1 MAFTRQQVLEMQQK
15 LASLGYKDTDFEIL
29 AVEDIGGEE
38 WVAVVDSGVNKRM
51 LLGNFESYIITKN
64 IPDIDEIRQ
73 NAAQGA
79 TAYHMPNGGI
89 PRAHLSGDVQG
100 SLGKADRA
108 VQPSTL
114 QNALKDKQ
122 DKLTFDD
129 YPTPGSDNPVKSG
142 GIAQAIDEID
152 KLESISVNGT
162 PVAKDANNN
171 VDITVPTQLSQLTED
186 TDHRLVS
193 DAEKDFWDNKYD
205 FPDGGIP
212 ASDLAPG
219 VMPDLS
225 RFITKWVNDLVYYY
239 KKSEVYNKQEVNNLV
254 SGFHPFVP
262 MRAEELPEA
271 SADTMYKIC
280 LVPSQNPQTLNSYD
294 EYITIDAGE
303 GAEPRYSW
311 ELIGNTSISVDGY
324 VTQDDLDAALV
335 TKQDAIDAQ
344 HKLDYSLLDNAPDVP
359 KSLSINFYPEA
370 GTGVVI
376 GETKAEAAA
385 ALGITTE
392 QLDALMAGEYD
403 QLIFGLDML
412 IGYKMLQ
419 LAGFGV
425 SYVCIYADAAS
436 VGEISFS
443 AEGGVYAYDYMPLG
457 YAKPAGGI
465 PATDLASAVQTSLGK
480 ADTAVQPADMETA
493 LADKQDVLVAGTNIE
508 IIEGLAVELP
518 AGYKAVEYL
527 QSSGTQYINTDVA
540 LNVGNIGFE
549 VDFLTN
555 NPFAA
560 SGSNF
565 GAVFGGRLTSGN
577 NDFQMTT
584 YGASGGT
591 VRYGEPT
598 TYNPNIVRGLRMQA
612 SLINNELKT
621 STTASATEIP
631 TYTFTST
638 YTIYLFGLNNG
649 GSFTQ
654 SGGGCRIYRA
664 KFYSGS
670 TVIADMIPAQRLS
683 DSAFGMYDVVRNRFL
698 EKSGTGNFLAGPF
711 ISSQTTINFV
721 NNSGFITIEDVPE
734 GSLPSSTTP
743 LMDGTAAVGTE
754 TAFAR
759 GDHRH
764 PSDTSKQNVIGDLET
779 IRSGAALGAT
789 ALQSFTEADPIF
801 SASAAAGISS
811 SDITNW
817 DAKQDALIV
826 EVGGMERNNVSGGGS
841 ITITGIRGQ
850 FPTITK
856 AGTYKVSTKMQSST
870 QSYGL
875 SITFGSNSYTLNAT
889 NGVIEDERELTFAAS
904 AAWSGAVV
912 GSVGANTYIN
922 ISVVGQGAIT
932 TLSNVA
938 VSGSYNDLSNL
949 PSIPAAQ
956 IQSDWNQTTTTAKDY
971 IKNKPSIPDA
981 LADLTDD
988 DTHRLV
994 TDNEKTTW
1002 NGKQAALVSGTNI
1015 KTINSQSLL
1024 GSGNITV
1031 GGVME
1036 RKTTI
1041 PSGGMLPNVYYDLG
1055 TVTSYTFTINR
1066 TGLDSTIVNHWIWAF
1081 RSSAST
1087 DSSIVWPTGLSW
1099 DGGSAP
1105 TINRGKRY
1113 EISVIDYY
1121 AEFNEMDISSAE

>member
-1 MAFTRQQVLEMQQK
+1 MQQK

-29 AVEDIGGEE
+29 GTENIGGEE
-38 WVAVVDSGVNKRM
+38 WVAVVDNGVNRRM
-51 LLGNFESYIITKN
+51 LLADFESYIITKN

-114 QNALKDKQ
+114 QNALAIKQ

-129 YPTPGSDNPVKSG
+129 YPESGSENPVKSD
-142 GIAQAIDEID
+142 GIYQAIQDID
-152 KLESISVNGT
+152 KIESISVNGS
-162 PVAKDANNN
+162 PRPKDASGN
-171 VDITVPTQLSQLTED
+171 VNIVVPDELKDLADDAE
-186 TDHRLVS
+186 HRLVS

-205 FPDGGIP
+205 FPAGGIP

-239 KKSEVYNKQEVNNLV
+239 KKSEVYNKQEVSSLV

-324 VTQDDLDAALV
+324 VTQDDLDAALA
-335 TKQDAIDAQ
+335 TKQDVINSANKLSYSLIANAPQEIHIQYNASGVDVAQ
-344 HKLDYSLLDNAPDVP
+344 AVANRNPGSIVYLDYNNHLYPLVEEYGGGTYYYASFGGWDGETTLRMFVVAIASLDNPYETTSWEQSAVTLPSDVE
-359 KSLSINFYPEA
+359 KTAWSN
-370 GTGVVI
+370 
-376 GETKAEAAA
+376 K
-385 ALGITTE
+385 
-392 QLDALMAGEYD
+392 YD
-403 QLIFGLDML
+403 
-412 IGYKMLQ
+412 KP
-419 LAGFGV
+419 
-425 SYVCIYADAAS
+425 
-436 VGEISFS
+436 S
-443 AEGGVYAYDYMPLG
+443 A
-457 YAKPAGGI
+457 GI
-465 PATDLASAVQTSLGK
+465 PKTHLA
-480 ADTAVQPADMETA
+480 
-493 LADKQDVLVAGTNIE
+493 QDVLTS
-508 IIEGLAVELP
+508 LS
-518 AGYKAVEYL
+518 KA
-527 QSSGTQYINTDVA
+527 D
-540 LNVGNIGFE
+540 
-549 VDFLTN
+549 
-555 NPFAA
+555 
-560 SGSNF
+560 
-565 GAVFGGRLTSGN
+565 
-577 NDFQMTT
+577 
-584 YGASGGT
+584 
-591 VRYGEPT
+591 
-598 TYNPNIVRGLRMQA
+598 
-612 SLINNELKT
+612 
-621 STTASATEIP
+621 
-631 TYTFTST
+631 
-638 YTIYLFGLNNG
+638 
-649 GSFTQ
+649 
-654 SGGGCRIYRA
+654 
-664 KFYSGS
+664 
-670 TVIADMIPAQRLS
+670 
-683 DSAFGMYDVVRNRFL
+683 
-698 EKSGTGNFLAGPF
+698 
-711 ISSQTTINFV
+711 
-721 NNSGFITIEDVPE
+721 
-734 GSLPSSTTP
+734 
-743 LMDGTAAVGTE
+743 
-754 TAFAR
+754 
-759 GDHRH
+759 
-764 PSDTSKQNVIGDLET
+764 
-779 IRSGAALGAT
+779 T

-875 SITFGSNSYTLNAT
+875 SITFGSNSYTLNTT
-889 NGVIEDERELTFAAS
+889 NGVIEDERELTFAAN

-971 IKNKPSIPDA
+971 IKNKPSIPSKTSDLTNDSGFITTSDIPEGSA
-981 LADLTDD
+981 ASTTVPKMDGTAAVGTELAFARGDHRHPSDTSKQDVIDSSHKLPYSLLSGTPTIPDELADLQDD
-988 DTHRLV
+988 ATHRLV
-994 TDNEKTTW
+994 TDTEKSTWNAKSDFSGSYNDLTNKPTIPAAQVNSDWNASSGVAQILNKPTIPSNTSDLTNDSGFITIADVPEGSTASTTTPKMDGTAAVGTETAFARGDHIHPSDTSKQDVIGDLADIRAGAALGATALQSYTETDPTVPSWAKASSKPTYTASEVGALPDTTVIPDELADLADDSTHRLVTDTEKTTW
-1002 NGKQAALVSGTNI
+1002 NGKQDALVSGTNI
-1015 KTINSQSLL
+1015 KTINSQSLV
-1024 GSGNITV
+1024 GSGNIAV

-1055 TVTSYTFTINR
+1055 TVTSYTFIINR

-1081 RSSAST
+1081 RSSDST

-1113 EISVIDYY
+1113 EISVIGYY

>member
-29 AVEDIGGEE
+29 GTENIGGEE
-38 WVAVVDSGVNKRM
+38 WVAVVDNGVNRRM
-51 LLGNFESYIITKN
+51 LLADFESYIITKN

-89 PRAHLSGDVQG
+89 PRSHLSGDVQR
-100 SLGKADRA
+100 SLGRADSA

-171 VDITVPTQLSQLTED
+171 VDITVPTQLSQLTDD

-239 KKSEVYNKQEVNNLV
+239 KKSEVYNKQEVISLV

-311 ELIGNTSISVDGY
+311 ELIGNTSISIDGY
-324 VTQDDLDAALV
+324 VTQDDLGAALA
-335 TKQDAIDAQ
+335 TKQDVINSANKLSYSLIANAPQEIHIQYNASGVDVAQ
-344 HKLDYSLLDNAPDVP
+344 AVANRNPGSIVYLDYNNHLYPLVEEYGGGSSYYASFGGWDGETTLRMFIVAIASLDNPYETTSWEQSAVTLPSDV
-359 KSLSINFYPEA
+359 E
-370 GTGVVI
+370 
-376 GETKAEAAA
+376 KAAWNNK
-385 ALGITTE
+385 
-392 QLDALMAGEYD
+392 YD
-403 QLIFGLDML
+403 
-412 IGYKMLQ
+412 KP
-419 LAGFGV
+419 
-425 SYVCIYADAAS
+425 
-436 VGEISFS
+436 S
-443 AEGGVYAYDYMPLG
+443 A
-457 YAKPAGGI
+457 GI
-465 PATDLASAVQTSLGK
+465 PKTHLAQDVQTSLGK
-480 ADTAVQPADMETA
+480 AD
-493 LADKQDVLVAGTNIE
+493 
-508 IIEGLAVELP
+508 
-518 AGYKAVEYL
+518 
-527 QSSGTQYINTDVA
+527 
-540 LNVGNIGFE
+540 
-549 VDFLTN
+549 
-555 NPFAA
+555 
-560 SGSNF
+560 
-565 GAVFGGRLTSGN
+565 
-577 NDFQMTT
+577 
-584 YGASGGT
+584 
-591 VRYGEPT
+591 
-598 TYNPNIVRGLRMQA
+598 
-612 SLINNELKT
+612 
-621 STTASATEIP
+621 
-631 TYTFTST
+631 
-638 YTIYLFGLNNG
+638 
-649 GSFTQ
+649 
-654 SGGGCRIYRA
+654 
-664 KFYSGS
+664 
-670 TVIADMIPAQRLS
+670 
-683 DSAFGMYDVVRNRFL
+683 
-698 EKSGTGNFLAGPF
+698 
-711 ISSQTTINFV
+711 
-721 NNSGFITIEDVPE
+721 
-734 GSLPSSTTP
+734 
-743 LMDGTAAVGTE
+743 
-754 TAFAR
+754 
-759 GDHRH
+759 
-764 PSDTSKQNVIGDLET
+764 
-779 IRSGAALGAT
+779 T

-811 SDITNW
+811 SDIANW

-841 ITITGIRGQ
+841 ITITGTRGR

-875 SITFGSNSYTLNAT
+875 SITFGSNSYTLNTT
-889 NGVIEDERELTFAAS
+889 NGVIEDERELTLAAS
-904 AAWSGAVV
+904 ASWSGSVV

-971 IKNKPSIPDA
+971 IKNKPNVPDA
-981 LADLTDD
+981 LADLTED

-994 TDNEKTTW
+994 TDIEKTTW
-1002 NGKQAALVSGTNI
+1002 NSKQAALVSGTNI

-1024 GSGNITV
+1024 GSGNIAV

>member
-29 AVEDIGGEE
+29 GTENIGGEE
-38 WVAVVDSGVNKRM
+38 WVAVVDNGVNRRM
-51 LLGNFESYIITKN
+51 LLADFESYIITKN

-89 PRAHLSGDVQG
+89 QRSHLSGDVQR
-100 SLGKADRA
+100 SLGRADSA

-171 VDITVPTQLSQLTED
+171 VDIAVPTQLSQLTED

-193 DAEKDFWDNKYD
+193 DAEKDFWSNKYD

-239 KKSEVYNKQEVNNLV
+239 KKSEVYNKQEVNSLV

-324 VTQDDLDAALV
+324 VTQDDLDAALA
-335 TKQDAIDAQ
+335 TKQDAINDLTA
-344 HKLDYSLLDNAPDVP
+344 
-359 KSLSINFYPEA
+359 IR
-370 GTGVVI
+370 TG
-376 GETKAEAAA
+376 AAA
-385 ALGITTE
+385 GA
-392 QLDALMAGEYD
+392 
-403 QLIFGLDML
+403 
-412 IGYKMLQ
+412 
-419 LAGFGV
+419 
-425 SYVCIYADAAS
+425 
-436 VGEISFS
+436 
-443 AEGGVYAYDYMPLG
+443 
-457 YAKPAGGI
+457 
-465 PATDLASAVQTSLGK
+465 
-480 ADTAVQPADMETA
+480 TAVQPADMETA

-527 QSSGTQYINTDVA
+527 QSSGTQYINTDLSLSVE
-540 LNVGNIGFE
+540 NFGFD

-584 YGASGGT
+584 YGTTGGS
-591 VRYGEPT
+591 VRYGAST

-631 TYTFTST
+631 AYTFTST

-721 NNSGFITIEDVPE
+721 NDSGFITIEDVPE

-764 PSDTSKQNVIGDLET
+764 PSDSGKQNVISDLET

-789 ALQSFTEADPIF
+789 ALQSFTEEDPIF

-811 SDITNW
+811 SDIANW

-841 ITITGIRGQ
+841 ITITGTRGQ
-850 FPTITK
+850 FPRVAR
-856 AGTYKVSTKMQSST
+856 AGTYKVITQMQSTT

-875 SITFGSNSYTLNAT
+875 SVTFGSNSYTLNTT
-889 NGVIEDERELTFAAS
+889 NGIIEDERELTLAAN
-904 AAWSGAVV
+904 AAWSGSVV

-922 ISVVGQGAIT
+922 INVVGQGAIT

-971 IKNKPSIPDA
+971 IKNKPNIPDA

-994 TDNEKTTW
+994 TDAEKTTW

-1081 RSSAST
+1081 RSSDST

-1113 EISVIDYY
+1113 EISVIGYY